1 MWPLKPLVKTYP
13 PKTANPTSATEWYC
27 SKRESSHMMQPLPK
41 LIKEIFLLLAHHTS
55 LTDRPVEG
63 SRRTTAVSSSITTN
77 EVWSGYGGGITVGTE
92 ARDGFALFTAVHVAI
107 GDWSLEINYRI
118 KRIKELREVRSGL
131 LLPYFEFI

>member
-63 SRRTTAVSSSITTN
+63 SRRTTAVSSSSVEDIA
-77 EVWSGYGGGITVGTE
+77 GGITIGTE
-92 ARDGFALFTAVHVAI
+92 ARDGFASFTAVQLGAAWVAI
-107 GDWSLEINYRI
+107 GVWRLDWRF
-118 KRIKELREVRSGL
+118 EVYMMRPG
-131 LLPYFEFI
+131 